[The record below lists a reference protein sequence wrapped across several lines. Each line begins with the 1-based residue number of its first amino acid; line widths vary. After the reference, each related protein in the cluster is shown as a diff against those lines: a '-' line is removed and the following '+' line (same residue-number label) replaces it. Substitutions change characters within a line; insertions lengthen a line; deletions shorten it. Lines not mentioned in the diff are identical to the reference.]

1 MDFITPDLLSTTSS
15 PTSGGIVRTARSA
28 SFSGPAVQKSF
39 SSVLQGVRGEEKTGN
54 IQEAEKPRGYYKVE
68 DRPDLKQSKD
78 LSSAPSKTDRKS
90 LASVLHGARGG
101 AKKGNAQEADSPQG
115 SYKAEDRQDLK
126 RNKDSSSMA
135 PQTERSEATQA
146 RTSGSEKLR
155 DSQSQTTDSSQD
167 ESESALSQSNPG
179 STADGS
185 MFVSMT
191 SAGVSQAGAPMV
203 GNVVPETHN
212 GLPVSDCECSSDEG
226 SSSTPIVTDASVRPT
241 ENRAL
246 EKGAPPVSAD
256 GPEQAKA
263 ESPSEKEAEPHV
275 KQTTELGGT
284 KGDHDLQQ
292 SATDSVT
299 THAAIQTSP
308 SGETISSPDHTI
320 ARLVQTHEG
329 KLLPG
334 SQFNQNLA
342 APDRGDNGVAHH
354 SAENQEPLLV
364 PAHEDQGDAGPKT
377 QGIIPH
383 GQQLVAAQEELFSQ
397 SGQEHEGR
405 QQGNPETKLGQGT
418 VVDLPSMNGRT
429 MEQYAAVVQS
439 QAVSVPT
446 APSPT
451 VIVPPA
457 HPVSPVPDLTQPPTA
472 SVLRS
477 VVLEVAQPELGHVN
491 IRVAMMNESV
501 HAHFLTDRVEVG
513 QFLINGQ
520 DRLQSTLQANGLDM
534 GQFRVDIDRQSGG
547 RSFQQGF
554 FHEQGQSGQQGSQG
568 GVQEQAHGWSDEMYR
583 PLQGR
588 LNVVA

>member
-1 MDFITPDLLSTTSS
+1 MDFITPDLLSTTSN

-39 SSVLQGVRGEEKTGN
+39 SSVLQGVRGEERKGN
-54 IQEAEKPRGYYKVE
+54 TQEAESPRGSYKAE
-68 DRPDLKQSKD
+68 DRPDPKQSKD
-78 LSSAPSKTDRKS
+78 LSSA
-90 LASVLHGARGG
+90 ASH
-101 AKKGNAQEADSPQG
+101 
-115 SYKAEDRQDLK
+115 
-126 RNKDSSSMA
+126 
-135 PQTERSEATQA
+135 TERAEATQA
-146 RTSGSEKLR
+146 RTSGSEKLS

-167 ESESALSQSNPG
+167 ESESALSQSNSG

-191 SAGVSQAGAPMV
+191 PANVSQAGAPMV
-203 GNVVPETHN
+203 ANVVPETHD
-212 GLPVSDCECSSDEG
+212 GLQVSDCECSSDEG
-226 SSSTPIVTDASVRPT
+226 SSSTPMVTNASVRPT
-241 ENRAL
+241 ENRSL

-256 GPEQAKA
+256 GPEQAQA
-263 ESPSEKEAEPHV
+263 ASPSQREAEPHV

-284 KGDHDLQQ
+284 KGDHDLQR

-308 SGETISSPDHTI
+308 SGETISASDHTS
-320 ARLVQTHEG
+320 ARLVQTHDG

-334 SQFNQNLA
+334 SQFDQNLA
-342 APDRGDNGVAHH
+342 APDRGDNGVARH
-354 SAENQEPLLV
+354 SAENQGPQLV

-377 QGIIPH
+377 QEIIPH
-383 GQQLVAAQEELFSQ
+383 GRQLVADQEELFSQ

-405 QQGNPETKLGQGT
+405 QQGNPESKLVQGA

-429 MEQYAAVVQS
+429 MEQYAAVAQS

-446 APSPT
+446 ASSPT

-457 HPVSPVPDLTQPPTA
+457 QPVSPVPDLTQPPTP
-472 SVLRS
+472 SLLRS

-513 QFLINGQ
+513 QFLLNGQ
-520 DRLQSTLQANGLDM
+520 DRLQTTLQASGLDM

-547 RSFQQGF
+547 RSFQQGLF
-554 FHEQGQSGQQGSQG
+554 QEQGQSGQQGSQR

>member
-1 MDFITPDLLSTTSS
+1 MDFITSDLLSATSS
-15 PTSGGIVRTARSA
+15 PHSDGIVRTARSA
-28 SFSGPAVQKSF
+28 SFSGPAAQKSF
-39 SSVLQGVRGEEKTGN
+39 SSVLQGVRGEEKKGN
-54 IQEAEKPRGYYKVE
+54 IQEAESPRGSYKAE
-68 DRPDLKQSKD
+68 DRSDPKQSKD
-78 LSSAPSKTDRKS
+78 LSSA
-90 LASVLHGARGG
+90 ASH
-101 AKKGNAQEADSPQG
+101 
-115 SYKAEDRQDLK
+115 
-126 RNKDSSSMA
+126 
-135 PQTERSEATQA
+135 TERSEATQV
-146 RTSGSEKLR
+146 RTSGSEKLS
-155 DSQSQTTDSSQD
+155 DGQSQTTDSSQD
-167 ESESALSQSNPG
+167 ESESALSQSNSE

-191 SAGVSQAGAPMV
+191 PADVSQAGAPMV
-203 GNVVPETHN
+203 ANVAPETHN
-212 GLPVSDCECSSDEG
+212 GLPVSGCECSSDEG
-226 SSSTPIVTDASVRPT
+226 SSSAPMVTDAAVRPT
-241 ENRAL
+241 ENRSL
-246 EKGAPPVSAD
+246 EKGAPAVPAD

-263 ESPSEKEAEPHV
+263 ASLSQKEVEPHV
-275 KQTTELGGT
+275 KQTTERGGT
-284 KGDHDLQQ
+284 KGDHDLQG
-292 SATDSVT
+292 SAADSVA
-299 THAAIQTSP
+299 THAAIQPSP
-308 SGETISSPDHTI
+308 SGETISSSDHTI
-320 ARLVQTHEG
+320 ARLVQTHDG
-329 KLLPG
+329 KFLPG
-334 SQFNQNLA
+334 SQFDQNLA
-342 APDRGDNGVAHH
+342 ALDRGDNGVVHH
-354 SAENQEPLLV
+354 SADSQGIPLV

-397 SGQEHEGR
+397 SGQEHEGG
-405 QQGNPETKLGQGT
+405 QQGNPETKLVQGA

-429 MEQYAAVVQS
+429 MENYAAVAQS

-451 VIVPPA
+451 VNVPPA
-457 HPVSPVPDLTQPPTA
+457 HPVSPVPDLTQPPTP
-472 SVLRS
+472 SGLRS

-520 DRLQSTLQANGLDM
+520 DRLQSTLQANGIDM

-554 FHEQGQSGQQGSQG
+554 FQEQGQSGQQGSQG